1 MVAERTEQLHEKTVD
16 IQAMLQNMRQGILMI
31 QPNGLV
37 HPEYSRFLEQILET
51 KDIAGKAALPLILDG
66 VALGSDAQDSFETAV
81 ASCIGEDSMNFSF
94 NGHLLITEC
103 DKRMPDGRIKALNLG
118 WSPICSDDDVVDK
131 LMVVIRDVT
140 ELRRLEAEA
149 GQQKRELEMIGQ
161 ILTVNQEK
169 FHEFVDSARGFVKEN
184 EALLHAADERHPD
197 LISQLFRNMHTIK
210 GNARTYGL
218 LHLTN
223 LVHEAEQTYDELR
236 HDPDKEFDKQTLM
249 SHLKDVLTSIEEYAS
264 LNEIKLGRKGPG
276 RRGSAERYVMAEK
289 MHIDAMLVALIQA
302 ETAQDA
308 DSLRAALKQAQLG
321 LQVIGTEPIQSVLDG
336 VFASLPS
343 LAKELDKEPPQLVVR
358 DHGIVIRNQIA
369 DLLRNVFVHLYR
381 NSLDHGIERP
391 AERASQ
397 GKPAFG
403 MIELALEL
411 THGRLI
417 FRLRDDGRGLALK
430 FIRQKA
436 VEKGLIDE
444 KSDMPDDAVAQLI
457 FASGFS
463 TADAVTE
470 VSGRGVGMD
479 AVKDFVQR
487 EGGTIV
493 LSFTDEKAGADF
505 RAFETVISMPE
516 HFAVATH

>member
-1 MVAERTEQLHEKTVD
+1 
-16 IQAMLQNMRQGILMI
+16 
-31 QPNGLV
+31 
-37 HPEYSRFLEQILET
+37 
-51 KDIAGKAALPLILDG
+51 
-66 VALGSDAQDSFETAV
+66 
-81 ASCIGEDSMNFSF
+81 
-94 NGHLLITEC
+94 
-103 DKRMPDGRIKALNLG
+103 
-118 WSPICSDDDVVDK
+118 
-131 LMVVIRDVT
+131 
-140 ELRRLEAEA
+140 
-149 GQQKRELEMIGQ
+149 
-161 ILTVNQEK
+161 
-169 FHEFVDSARGFVKEN
+169 
-184 EALLHAADERHPD
+184 
-197 LISQLFRNMHTIK
+197 
-210 GNARTYGL
+210 
-218 LHLTN
+218 
-223 LVHEAEQTYDELR
+223 VHEAEQTYDELR